1 MKTQSS
7 TTPEPKDKLDAK
19 ATKTADAAHAAT
31 PAVAAANG
39 PEDEITDWL
48 SIDWQ
53 QVEDDVRR
61 LRQRIFT
68 ATQAGNLA
76 KARNLQKLMLRSRAN
91 ALLSVRRVTEVNAG
105 RETAGIDGKTAL
117 LPQSKAELAD
127 WLQRRAEP
135 WKPKPVKRVFIPKAN
150 GRQRPLGIPVIADRA
165 LQALTLGALE
175 PEWEAR
181 FEPRSY
187 GFRPGR
193 GCHDAIEAIFKTV
206 VGRNPHRRWIL
217 DADLAAAFDRI
228 DHDHLMSVLGGFP
241 AGALIEQWL
250 KAGVVDRGRFA
261 PTEEGTPQ
269 GGVISPVLMNVALH
283 GLEQPAGARYFADD
297 RKDAGKSVPGTPV
310 VVRYADDLVA
320 LCVSAEQAQQ
330 VKERLASWLAPRG
343 LAFNEDKTRVVSLD
357 RGFDFL
363 GFNVRRYRNGKLLIK
378 PSKEAVRRIRKR
390 LAAEVKA
397 LHGANAEAVISRLN
411 PIIRGWAAYYRS
423 VVSKETFSSL
433 DHYVWRLTYR
443 WAKRAHPNKSKRW
456 VIAQYFDMFNP
467 SRRDRWVF
475 GDRDSGRYLVKFSWT
490 RIVRHQM
497 VTGGASPDDPALTD
511 YWARRRRRSRTPL
524 GAADSRALRAQSG
537 CCPLCGYLLLH
548 ADREP
553 VSPHEWEQWFT
564 ATRKAIRR
572 QAIAAQAAPGAP
584 DEPAALRLVHTHCAR
599 RQTADQTTQ
608 GPAAQP
614 AREPTGLA

>member
-1 MKTQSS
+1 
-7 TTPEPKDKLDAK
+7 
-19 ATKTADAAHAAT
+19 
-31 PAVAAANG
+31 
-39 PEDEITDWL
+39 
-48 SIDWQ
+48 
-53 QVEDDVRR
+53 
-61 LRQRIFT
+61 
-68 ATQAGNLA
+68 
-76 KARNLQKLMLRSRAN
+76 
-91 ALLSVRRVTEVNAG
+91 
-105 RETAGIDGKTAL
+105 
-117 LPQSKAELAD
+117 
-127 WLQRRAEP
+127 
-135 WKPKPVKRVFIPKAN
+135 
-150 GRQRPLGIPVIADRA
+150 
-165 LQALTLGALE
+165 
-175 PEWEAR
+175 
-181 FEPRSY
+181 
-187 GFRPGR
+187 
-193 GCHDAIEAIFKTV
+193 
-206 VGRNPHRRWIL
+206 
-217 DADLAAAFDRI
+217 
-228 DHDHLMSVLGGFP
+228 
-241 AGALIEQWL
+241 
-250 KAGVVDRGRFA
+250 VVDRGRFA

-330 VKERLASWLAPRG
+330 VKQRLAAWLAPRG

-363 GFNVRRYRNGKLLIK
+363 GFNIRRYRNGKLLIK

-537 CCPLCGYLLLH
+537 CCPLCGHLLLH

-553 VSPHEWEQWFT
+553 VSPHEWEQWVT

-599 RQTADQTTQ
+599 RQTADQATQ